1 MTPDAGH
8 FILSAESR
16 DGAIWVVR
24 TDDRESADHV
34 ADLFRLSDHVRVTIT
49 APDAPLDID

>member
-1 MTPDAGH
+1 M
-8 FILSAESR
+8 AERGLFVLAAEDRSG
-16 DGAIWVVR
+16 DIWVVK
-24 TDDRESADHV
+24 TDTPEAAAHV